1 MKKILKNWAAV
12 MKELG
17 IEEVQRTVYKVK
29 GRKARLTKDAAINEG
44 LKQLAN
50 RLDGPCQCGM
60 GDEITPP
67 DYCGCYERKEKMVE
81 RMLPLA
87 KALPASLIEW
97 NAKIK
102 AYEEAGYLDDGIW
115 SNKC

>member
-17 IEEVQRTVYKVK
+17 IEEVHRVTYKVK
-29 GRKARLTKDAAINEG
+29 GRNGRLTKNAAIIDG
-44 LKQLAN
+44 LKELAV
-50 RLDGPCQCGM
+50 RLDGPCQCGR
-60 GDEITPP
+60 GDEP
-67 DYCGCYERKEKMVE
+67 DYCGCHERKEKMVE

-87 KALPASLIEW
+87 KALPASLTEW